1 VGGAGSRISGLEM
14 ALPLAG
20 QAAMQ
25 ILPLLPSLASGFHSA
40 ALGST
45 CGPSTATRW
54 PAGFLHLFLHLPV
67 AGFKWQRQ
75 LIFRTKLKLIDGL
88 RSPRQ
93 HTANLRPS
101 HL

>member
-1 VGGAGSRISGLEM
+1 
-14 ALPLAG
+14 
-20 QAAMQ
+20 
-25 ILPLLPSLASGFHSA
+25 
-40 ALGST
+40 
-45 CGPSTATRW
+45 
-54 PAGFLHLFLHLPV
+54 
-67 AGFKWQRQ
+67 